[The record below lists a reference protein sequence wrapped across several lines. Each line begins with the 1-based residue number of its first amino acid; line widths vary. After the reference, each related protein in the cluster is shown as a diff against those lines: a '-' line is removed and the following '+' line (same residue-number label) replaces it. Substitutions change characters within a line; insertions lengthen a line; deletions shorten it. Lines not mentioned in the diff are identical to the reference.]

1 MEEIMKKTLSL
12 IAALALSVSL
22 LAGCGGNSSAETAAE
37 TTVTESAASES
48 TATQNAAE
56 ETASAE
62 NTESAATETTAVE
75 TVSEETQSQAETA
88 SGEETAVNVMALKG
102 PTAMGMVQLMDNAEA
117 GPVNGNSYT
126 FTIAASADEV
136 TPKLVQGEADI
147 AAVPANLASVLYNNT
162 EGQVQVLAINT
173 LGVLYIVENGDSV
186 QTVSDLAGKTI
197 YASGKGSTP
206 EYALNYILSENG
218 IDPEADVT
226 IEWKSEH
233 SECVAALASDEDG
246 IAMLPQP
253 FVTTAQT
260 QNENLRIA
268 LDLTEEWDA
277 LQADAETPSAL
288 LTGVVVVR
296 TAFAEEHPE
305 AVNAFLD
312 SYRESVDYV
321 NANVAD
327 AAALIEKYDIVTA
340 AVAEKALPYCNITF
354 IEGSEMQEKLS
365 GYLNVL
371 YEQNPTS
378 VGGALPADDF
388 YYIR

>member
-1 MEEIMKKTLSL
+1 MKKTLSL

-62 NTESAATETTAVE
+62 NTESAATETTAAE

-321 NANVAD
+321 NANVTD